1 MNKLSVST
9 CLLIALLMYALP
21 VAAETP
27 DGQTPAEETVCDP
40 LREDGITKG
49 LYGLCVAFCEAQDV
63 AERTTPL
70 TPEALDALKIDV
82 PSGRILGNYNKR
94 KQESDPDMPCVL
106 VQEPC
111 PCFTKQEL
119 QSIDGYDSDGLFME
133 TFTYDAFD
141 FWDTY
146 YFGYMRENNNGA
158 ENDMIQVDM
167 WTSAH
172 SGGYCS
178 YIDDQTSPP
187 MSRVMRTKDNPTF
200 TQTDWQTCYK
210 LLEEAVSSQ

>member
-1 MNKLSVST
+1 MNKLYSFV
-9 CLLIALLMYALP
+9 CFIIVMPMFALP

-40 LREDGITKG
+40 LRGDGISKG
-49 LYGLCVAFCEAQDV
+49 LYGLCVAFCEAQDL

-70 TPEALDALKIDV
+70 TPEDLDALKIEV

-133 TFTYDAFD
+133 NFTYYAFD
-141 FWDTY
+141 FWDSY
-146 YFGYMRENNNGA
+146 YFGYMEESNGGT

-167 WTSAH
+167 WTSSH

-178 YIDDQTSPP
+178 YKNNQTSPP
-187 MSRVMRTKDNPTF
+187 MSRELSTKYDPTF
-200 TQTDWQTCYK
+200 TETEWQTCYQ